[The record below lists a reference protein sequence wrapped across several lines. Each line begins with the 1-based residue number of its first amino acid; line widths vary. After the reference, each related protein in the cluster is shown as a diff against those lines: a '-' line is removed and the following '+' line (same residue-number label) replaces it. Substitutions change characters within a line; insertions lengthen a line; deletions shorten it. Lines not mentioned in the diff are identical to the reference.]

1 MIINQIR
8 IQAFLPTA
16 SINKL
21 AKIVKG
27 EHNEKPNH
35 RFELDIVESQREP
48 NAMKFTSMAE
58 AMPDIINGLAANSR
72 ILSYLK

>member
-1 MIINQIR
+1 MKSQTIGLSLILSSR
-8 IQAFLPTA
+8 IL
-16 SINKL
+16 SYV
-21 AKIVKG
+21 KIVKG